1 MKKNFM
7 LFRTILPFAILSLAI
22 AFSSCEKDTIKQE
35 TTVPEAPEQPT
46 LNALNIEVTDGILA
60 FQSLEDFA
68 TAMKAISGLSRDE
81 KEAWAQQLN
90 FQSLSARLRSI
101 QDQIDAQPDIPGKTH
116 LTAGEKELFSFEDD
130 GTLVSHGPD
139 LLLSE
144 LITPEGLVYIEGAL
158 NSFGDDYHAIV
169 KEEPTI
175 AKMNTLLAQAASSP
189 EQEMYF
195 FSRPIRKE
203 IVDYNDLAKESKF
216 FPCPLFD
223 RGVNI
228 WGHRKEENIGG
239 QRQRL
244 RVELSQAIY
253 HFGGTDNRVFSY
265 VSMMIENRKRSG
277 WSWIRTFPDYEYG
290 TLAWLNGGPATSGET
305 SSSSV
310 VQSLRVDR
318 DIRVTLSNGGN
329 QILRTDVNVV
339 PDPTGWSFDISRFGD
354 ADEYYLIDNV
364 ISRAILSPGVSI
376 VSSGGEYG
384 FSRGK
389 ISVNWLNRSST
400 MDIQLGC
407 Q

>member
-1 MKKNFM
+1 
-7 LFRTILPFAILSLAI
+7 
-22 AFSSCEKDTIKQE
+22 
-35 TTVPEAPEQPT
+35 
-46 LNALNIEVTDGILA
+46 
-60 FQSLEDFA
+60 
-68 TAMKAISGLSRDE
+68 MKAISGLSRDE
-81 KEAWAQQLN
+81 KNAWAQQLS
-90 FQSLSARLRSI
+90 FQSLSSRLRSI
-101 QDQIDAQPDIPGKTH
+101 QDQVDAQPDVPGKTH
-116 LTAGEKELFSFEDD
+116 LAAGEKELFSFEDD

-158 NSFGDDYHAIV
+158 NSFGEDYHAVV
-169 KEEPTI
+169 KQEPSV
-175 AKMNTLLAQAASSP
+175 AKMNNLLAQGASSP
-189 EQEMYF
+189 EEEIYYF
-195 FSRPIRKE
+195 SKPIKKE
-203 IVDYNDLAKESKF
+203 IVDYNDHAKESKF
-216 FPCPLFD
+216 FRCPLFD
-223 RGVNI
+223 RGVWI
-228 WGHRKEENIGG
+228 WGHRKEETIDGV
-239 QRQRL
+239 RQRL
-244 RVELSQAIY
+244 RVELSQSIY
-253 HFGGTDNRVFSY
+253 HFGGSDNRVFSY

-277 WSWIRTFPDYEYG
+277 WSWIRTYPDYEYG

-329 QILRTDVNVV
+329 QILRLESNVV

-364 ISRAILSPGVSI
+364 ISTVSMAPGVSI
-376 VSSGGEYG
+376 VASGGEYG